1 MSKGLNVI
9 EYDNVS
15 LLQKELFLEKLADAI
30 ENYKNNMFAINAMVF
45 VATDIFL
52 LEGNSFEKNLDIAS
66 WQGFISD
73 ISGGNEVLLRELS
86 ENEQNLKFIAQCFLD
101 KIPEEKLV
109 TFELAT
115 AVINKLEMYDGEYN
129 KDYYSSLL
137 RHFKNIR
144 SELVRNES
152 KLDKIKHNEKI
163 MLWVNSIEYQA
174 FEGTEYTD
182 LNDIEKIVMLVKDF
196 SEISQGDWSISDL
209 LSIKTAMININLMP
223 KDKFNYLEVLKN
235 IANDNKLKKVLVS
248 KNVDDGRPGDFAQSM
263 NAISYLIKNNAFK
276 TKEAYIIDTISEIL
290 GIKNDNIAGKMIID
304 DLVYQYALNKLHINY
319 NNEIEAFDLV
329 VDLLYNL
336 AQYNK

>member
-1 MSKGLNVI
+1 MSKGLDVI
-9 EYDNVS
+9 EYDNVG

-30 ENYKNNMFAINAMVF
+30 ENYRNNMFAINAMTF

-52 LEGNSFEKNLDIAS
+52 LEGNNFEKNLNTAA

-73 ISGGNEVLLRELS
+73 MSGGNEVLLKELS
-86 ENEQNLKFIAQCFLD
+86 ENEQNLKFVAQCFLD
-101 KIPEEKLV
+101 IIPEEKLV

-115 AVINKLEMYDGEYN
+115 AVINKIEMYVGEYN

-137 RHFKNIR
+137 KHFKNIR

-163 MLWVNSIEYQA
+163 SLWVHSIEYQA
-174 FEGTEYTD
+174 YDGTEYTD

-196 SEISQGDWSISDL
+196 SDIAQGDWSISDL
-209 LSIKTAMININLMP
+209 LSIKTAMVNINLLP

-235 IANDNKLKKVLVS
+235 ISADSELQSVLLFKK
-248 KNVDDGRPGDFAQSM
+248 VDDGRPGDFAQSM
-263 NAISYLIKNNAFK
+263 NAISYLVKNNAFK
-276 TKEAYIIDTISEIL
+276 TKEAYIIDTIAEVL
-290 GIKNDNIAGKMIID
+290 GMKNDNVAEKMIIN
-304 DLVYQYALNKLHINY
+304 DLVYKYALNELHINY
-319 NNEIEAFDLV
+319 NNQIEVFDLV